1 MSGSAAA
8 GSMREIFLGF
18 AEEPGWLARLA
29 GAMTDAAMA
38 EMPELAGEEVRDALA
53 ASVESNVRL
62 VAEMLRTGMD
72 PAEATPPPAAVEY
85 ARELVRRGM
94 SIDLLLRAY
103 FVGHAAFLR
112 TWIDRVDEEVTD
124 PAGRALAIE
133 EASTWTFAYVQ
144 ALTRGIV
151 ERYTGERERWVRSA
165 VAVKAEIVRALLAG
179 ERVDVE
185 SASARLRYALDRE
198 HLAFL
203 VWAPDGGDPVAA
215 PDPAVLERLASELAG
230 GLGAGA
236 PLLVTHGTDLVAGW
250 VGSRGGFGDR
260 PARLAETVGACVAF
274 GSPGAGVA
282 GFRASHRQA
291 LHARRVALLRGGTP
305 GSVALYPDEALAAL
319 ASADVDHAREFVTSE
334 LGPLAGHDETAQ
346 RLAGTLRVYLEE
358 NASPRR
364 AAHRLGVHEN
374 TIANRVRAAEELL
387 GRPVEERTA
396 ELLVALR
403 LVGVFGPGWPS
414 RWNRTGSPAL

>member
-1 MSGSAAA
+1 MGSEAAA

-18 AEEPGWLARLA
+18 AEEPGWLGELA

-112 TWIDRVDEEVTD
+112 TWIDRVDAEIGD

-165 VAVKAEIVRALLAG
+165 VAVRAEIVRALLAG
-179 ERVDVE
+179 ERIE
-185 SASARLRYALDRE
+185 LERASARLRYALDRE

-203 VWAPDGGDPVAA
+203 VWAQDDGDPSAA
-215 PDPAVLERLASELAG
+215 PDPAVLERVASELAG
-230 GLGAGA
+230 GLGTGT
-236 PLLVTHGTDLVAGW
+236 PLLVAHGTNMVAGW
-250 VGSRGGFGDR
+250 IGSRAGFGST
-260 PARLAETVGACVAF
+260 PARIAGPPGACAAF
-274 GSPGAGVA
+274 GSPGSGLS

-291 LHARRVALLRGGTP
+291 LHARRVALLRGGSAR
-305 GSVALYPDEALAAL
+305 SVVLYGEEALTAL
-319 ASADVDHAREFVTSE
+319 ASADLDHAREFVAAE
-334 LGPLAGHDETAQ
+334 LGPLASRDETAR
-346 RLAGTLRVYLEE
+346 RLAETLRVYLEE
-358 NASPRR
+358 SASPRR

-374 TIANRVRAAEELL
+374 TIANRVRTAQELL
-387 GRPVEERTA
+387 GRPAEQRTA

-403 LVGVFGPGWPS
+403 LVGVVAAAQPS
-414 RWNRTGSPAL
+414 QRAR

>member
-1 MSGSAAA
+1 MSGGAAI

-18 AEEPGWLARLA
+18 AGEPGWLDGLA

-112 TWIDRVDEEVTD
+112 TWIDRVDEEVRD

-151 ERYTGERERWVRSA
+151 DRYTGERERWVRSA

-185 SASARLRYALDRE
+185 GASARLRYALDRE

-203 VWAPDGGDPVAA
+203 VWAEDGGDPAA
-215 PDPAVLERLASELAG
+215 LDPAALERAAGELVS
-230 GLGAGA
+230 GLGSGA
-236 PLLVTHGTDLVAGW
+236 PLLVAHGTNLVAGW
-250 VGSRGGFGDR
+250 IGSRER
-260 PARLAETVGACVAF
+260 IAIPAARVRASAGACAAF
-274 GSPGAGVA
+274 GSPGSGVA
-282 GFRASHRQA
+282 GFRSSHRQA
-291 LHARRVALLRGGTP
+291 LHARRVALLRGGAR
-305 GSVALYPDEALAAL
+305 GSVVRYRDEALAAL
-319 ASADVDHAREFVTSE
+319 ASADLEHARDFVAGE
-334 LGPLAGHDETAQ
+334 LGPLAGRGETSQ
-346 RLAGTLRVYLEE
+346 RLAGTLRAYLEE

-364 AAHRLGVHEN
+364 TAHRLGVHEN

-387 GRPVEERTA
+387 GGPVEERTA

-403 LVGVFGPGWPS
+403 LAELVDGQ
-414 RWNRTGSPAL
+414 

>member
-1 MSGSAAA
+1 MSTPAAS
-8 GSMREIFLGF
+8 SMREIFLGF
-18 AEEPGWLARLA
+18 AEEPGWLRELA
-29 GAMTDAAMA
+29 GAMTGAAMD
-38 EMPELAGEEVRDALA
+38 ELPELAGDEISDALQ

-62 VAEMLRTGMD
+62 VAEMLRSGVD

-103 FVGHAAFLR
+103 FVGHAAFFR
-112 TWIDRVDEEVTD
+112 TWIERVEEEVEDAT
-124 PAGRALAIE
+124 ARAVAIE
-133 EASTWTFAYVQ
+133 EASTWTFAFVQ

-179 ERVDVE
+179 ERVDAE
-185 SASARLRYALDRE
+185 SASTRLRYALDRE

-203 VWAPDGGDPVAA
+203 VWAQDGGDPAA
-215 PDPAVLERLASELAG
+215 LDPAVLERAAAELVS
-230 GLGAGA
+230 GLGSGA
-236 PLLVTHGTDLVAGW
+236 PLLVAHGTNMVAGW
-250 VGSRGGFGDR
+250 VGSREGLAV
-260 PARLAETVGACVAF
+260 PAAGVRGPAGACAAF
-274 GSPGAGVA
+274 GSPGSGVA
-282 GFRASHRQA
+282 GFRSSHRQA
-291 LHARRVALLRGGTP
+291 LHARRVALMRGGAP
-305 GSVALYPDEALAAL
+305 GSLARYRDEALAAL
-319 ASADVDHAREFVTSE
+319 ASADPDHARDFVAAE
-334 LGPLAGHDETAQ
+334 LGPLAGRDETSR

-387 GRPVEERTA
+387 AGPVEERTA

-403 LVGVFGPGWPS
+403 LAELVDG
-414 RWNRTGSPAL
+414 R

>member
-1 MSGSAAA
+1 MGSGAAA

-18 AEEPGWLARLA
+18 AEEPGWLGTLA
-29 GAMTDAAMA
+29 DAMTDAAMA

-62 VAEMLRTGMD
+62 VAEMLRSD
-72 PAEATPPPAAVEY
+72 LEPAEATPPPAAVEY
-85 ARELVRRGM
+85 AREMVRRGL

-103 FVGHAAFLR
+103 FVGHAEFLR
-112 TWIDRVDEEVTD
+112 HWIDRVDEEVGD

-179 ERVDVE
+179 ERIE
-185 SASARLRYALDRE
+185 LEQAAARLRYALDRE

-203 VWAPDGGDPVAA
+203 VWAQDGGDPAAA
-215 PDPAVLERLASELAG
+215 PDPAVLERMASELAG

-236 PLLVTHGTDLVAGW
+236 PLLVAHGTNMVAGW
-250 VGSRGGFGDR
+250 VGSRGGFDAGEL
-260 PARLAETVGACVAF
+260 ARSLRAPGRASCLAGACAAF
-274 GSPGAGVA
+274 GSPGGGIG

-291 LHARRVALLRGGTP
+291 LHARRVALLRGGAP
-305 GSVALYPDEALAAL
+305 NRVAVYRDEALAAL
-319 ASADVDHAREFVTSE
+319 ASLDVEHAREFVAAE
-334 LGPLAGHDETAQ
+334 LGPLAARDESAR
-346 RLAGTLRVYLEE
+346 RLAETLRVYLEE

-374 TIANRVRAAEELL
+374 TIANRVRAAEQLL
-387 GRPVEERTA
+387 GGPAEERTA

-403 LVGVFGPGWPS
+403 LAGVVG
-414 RWNRTGSPAL
+414 R

>member
-1 MSGSAAA
+1 MGSGAAA

-18 AEEPGWLARLA
+18 AAEPGWLDALA
-29 GAMTDAAMA
+29 GAMTDAAMD
-38 EMPELAGEEVRDALA
+38 EMPELAGEEVRGALA

-62 VAEMLRTGMD
+62 VADMLRTGMD
-72 PAEATPPPAAVEY
+72 PAEAMPPPAAVEY

-112 TWIDRVDEEVTD
+112 TWIDRVDDEVAD
-124 PAGRALAIE
+124 ASERALAIE
-133 EASTWTFAYVQ
+133 QASTWTFAYVQ

-151 ERYTGERERWVRSA
+151 DRYTGERERWVRSA

-203 VWAPDGGDPVAA
+203 VWAQDGGDPAA
-215 PDPAVLERLASELAG
+215 ALDPAVLERVASELAG
-230 GLGAGA
+230 ALGSGT
-236 PLLVTHGTDLVAGW
+236 PLLIAHGTNMVAGW
-250 VGSRGGFGDR
+250 AGSRGGFGGV
-260 PARLAETVGACVAF
+260 PARLPATAGACVAF
-274 GSPGAGVA
+274 GSPGTGVA

-291 LHARRVALLRGGTP
+291 LHARRVALLRGSP
-305 GSVALYPDEALAAL
+305 AGSVAEYRDEALAAL
-319 ASADVDHAREFVTSE
+319 ASSDVEHAREFVAAE
-334 LGPLAGHDETAQ
+334 LGPLAGRDESAR
-346 RLAGTLRVYLEE
+346 RLAETLRVYLEE

-387 GRPVEERTA
+387 GGPAEERTT

-403 LVGVFGPGWPS
+403 LLAVAGPG
-414 RWNRTGSPAL
+414 

>member
-1 MSGSAAA
+1 MSSGAAA

-18 AEEPGWLARLA
+18 AEDPGWLDELA
-29 GAMTDAAMA
+29 GSMTDAATA
-38 EMPELAGEEVRDALA
+38 EMPELAGEDVRDALA
-53 ASVESNVRL
+53 ASVQSNVRL

-72 PAEATPPPAAVEY
+72 PADATPPPAAVEY
-85 ARELVRRGM
+85 TRELVRRGI
-94 SIDLLLRAY
+94 SLDLLLRAY

-112 TWIDRVDEEVTD
+112 TWIGRVDEDVAD
-124 PAGRALAIE
+124 AADRALAIE

-151 ERYTGERERWVRSA
+151 DRYTGERERWVRSA
-165 VAVKAEIVRALLAG
+165 VAVKAEVVRALLAG
-179 ERVDVE
+179 ERIDLE
-185 SASARLRYALDRE
+185 GASARLRYALDRE

-203 VWAPDGGDPVAA
+203 VWAKDGGDPAA
-215 PDPAVLERLASELAG
+215 ALDPAVLERVASELAG

-236 PLLVTHGTDLVAGW
+236 PLLVAHGTNMVAGW
-250 VGSRGGFGDR
+250 VGSRGGFGEQ
-260 PARLAETVGACVAF
+260 PARLAEAVGACAAF
-274 GSPGAGVA
+274 GSPGPGVA

-291 LHARRVALLRGGTP
+291 LHARRVALLRGGP
-305 GSVALYPDEALAAL
+305 AGSVALYRDEALAAL
-319 ASADVDHAREFVTSE
+319 ASADAEHAREFVATE
-334 LGPLAGHDETAQ
+334 LGPLAGRDDTAR

-387 GRPVEERTA
+387 GGPVEERTA

-403 LVGVFGPGWPS
+403 LAGVLGRS
-414 RWNRTGSPAL
+414 